1 MKCLLNRQWY
11 AIYLKNDYGI
21 SITGQEQKLM
31 MADFADFRALVSK
44 TCIWNGDWALGPVQ
58 KCYCDQELDR
68 QFVHRVFCTKSN
80 VVLLVENGTCTKTF

>member
-68 QFVHRVFCTKSN
+68 QFVHRVF
-80 VVLLVENGTCTKTF
+80 L

>member
-44 TCIWNGDWALGPVQ
+44 TCIWNGD
-58 KCYCDQELDR
+58 
-68 QFVHRVFCTKSN
+68 
-80 VVLLVENGTCTKTF
+80 